1 MRSVKMKKGSL
12 FTAVS
17 IISGT
22 CIGAGF
28 LGIPYVAAKAGFFVT
43 MVYLI
48 LIGGAI
54 LLVNLYLGETLLRTK
69 GDHQLT
75 GYVYKYLGKN
85 GKRIMLFAS
94 QFLIYS
100 ALVAYMLGVGESVS
114 FMFFGNLNHSVLIG
128 AGFGVIMSLF
138 LIGGMSSE
146 TKIEKFGVSIALAL
160 LFLIFFIFFKR
171 IDLNNLYTFDIN
183 NIFLPL
189 GVILFSTMSFFALPE
204 AKLILN
210 NNKKLMK
217 KAIIIGTILPIIFYA
232 LFTFLVVGFKGAE
245 TPQIATLALG
255 NIFILLGIIAIF
267 TSYMALAVA
276 LQQTHI
282 FDLKHSKKRAWIL
295 SGIYPIGIFLITRLF
310 DFFSFINILSIAGI
324 VSGGIIGILILA
336 SIKKAKKNGDRTPE
350 YQIKINNFIIGVL
363 SILFLLGIVQV
374 LLIFK

>member
-1 MRSVKMKKGSL
+1 MKKGSL

-28 LGIPYVAAKAGFFVT
+28 LGIPYVTAKAGFFVT

-85 GKRIMLFAS
+85 GKRIMLFAT

-138 LIGGMSSE
+138 LIKGMSLE
-146 TKIEKFGVSIALAL
+146 TKIEKFGVSMALAL
-160 LFLIFFIFFKR
+160 LFLIFFIFFR
-171 IDLNNLYTFDIN
+171 RVDLNNLYTFDVS
-183 NIFLPL
+183 NIFLPF
-189 GVILFSTMSFFALPE
+189 GVILFSLMSFFALPE
-204 AKLILN
+204 AKLVLN

-217 KAIIIGTILPIIFYA
+217 KAIIIGTLLPIIFYS

-255 NIFILLGIIAIF
+255 NIFILLGIITII
-267 TSYMALAVA
+267 TSYIALAVA
-276 LQQTHI
+276 LKQTHI
-282 FDLKHSKKRAWIL
+282 FDLKRSKKRSWIL

-310 DFFSFINILSIAGI
+310 GFFSFINILSIAGI

-336 SIKKAKKNGDRTPE
+336 ANKKAKKNGNRTPE
-350 YQIKINNFIIGVL
+350 YQIKINNFIIGIL
-363 SILFLLGIVQV
+363 SILFVLGIVQV
-374 LLIFK
+374 LLSL

>member
-1 MRSVKMKKGSL
+1 MKKGGL

-28 LGIPYVAAKAGFFVT
+28 LGIPYVAAKAGFFV
-43 MVYLI
+43 VLAYLV

-54 LLVNLYLGETLLRTK
+54 LLVNLYLGEMLLRTR

-85 GKRIMLFAS
+85 GKRIMLFAT

-114 FMFFGNLNHSVLIG
+114 FMFFGSLNHSVLIG
-128 AGFGVIMSLF
+128 ALFGGVMSLF
-138 LIGGMSSE
+138 LIRGLSLE
-146 TKIEKFGVSIALAL
+146 TKIEKLGVSIALAL
-160 LFLIFFIFFKR
+160 LLLIFFIFFKR
-171 IDLNNLYTFDIN
+171 IDFTNLYTFDMN
-183 NIFLPL
+183 NIFLPF
-189 GVILFSTMSFFALPE
+189 GVILFSLMSFFALPE

-217 KAIIIGTILPIIFYA
+217 KAIILGTLLPIIFYS

-255 NIFILLGIIAIF
+255 NIFILLGIITIT

-276 LQQTHI
+276 LKQTHI
-282 FDLKHSKKRAWIL
+282 FDLKHSKGSAWVL

-310 DFFSFINILSIAGI
+310 SFFSFINILSIAGI

-336 SIKKAKKNGDRTPE
+336 ANKKAKKQGNRNPE
-350 YQIKINNFIIGVL
+350 YKIKINNFIIGAL
-363 SILFLLGIVQV
+363 SVLFLLGIFQV
-374 LLIFK
+374 LLSL